1 MHVKVSAV
9 ITFVTS
15 TGAGNCNVAFFVYGG
30 GYGTPTQF
38 TPTVTQFAYYL
49 GSAVSVSALGSLSI
63 NPSTAYNIYLEIS
76 GAGGSGTCTA
86 NTNSALMLVEETP
99 Y

>member
-15 TGAGNCNVAFFVYGG
+15 TGAANCNVAFFYGSG
-30 GYGTPTQF
+30 VGSPTQF

-49 GSAVSVSALGSLSI
+49 GSSVSVSALGSLSI
-63 NPSTAYNIYLEIS
+63 DPSTAYNIYLEIS
-76 GAGGSGTCTA
+76 DAGGSGTCTA